1 MRFEFELGD
10 PGHLDSL
17 IAAVKGIESVY
28 DAYRVVPG
36 KGG

>member
-1 MRFEFELGD
+1 MRFDFELGD
-10 PGHLDSL
+10 PSHLDSL
-17 IAAVKGIESVY
+17 ISAIKGIDSVY